1 MAISSPPRA
10 SLAAWVGLALL
21 TVPVFMTAID
31 MTVLFLAT
39 PTIAAALDPTATQQ
53 LWMLH
58 IGDLVGAG
66 LLLTAGRVVDRFG
79 PRRLLVLSTL
89 AYGIANLLAAYAP
102 SIEMLVAARAPIG
115 FAAASMTP
123 SATALLRRRFQ
134 PGDRKI

>member
-66 LLLTAGRVVDRFG
+66 LVLTAGRMVDRFG
-79 PRRLLVLSTL
+79 PRLLLVLSAV
-89 AYGIANLLAAYAP
+89 AYGGANLLAAYAP
-102 SIEMLVAARAPIG
+102 SIEVLVAARALIG
-115 FAAASMTP
+115 FAAISLAPAGM
-123 SATALLRRRFQ
+123 ALLRRMFIS
-134 PGDRKI
+134 P